1 MIGKSTLSKKSIID
15 FSYMFISNLFK
26 KIFGF
31 LREMILAYFFVSSI
45 VYANFLLL
53 RTVTDFFSQF
63 TFGNALQEN
72 LLPKLTKVYANQ
84 ESVDLSEVYNF
95 TSKFSIKLFWI
106 SQVLQLPMI
115 WYINPENKL
124 LYFFLSIILGVLVS
138 INFFNSVF
146 LIIYQA
152 KGEFKRHSISTTLNL
167 FVATVVL
174 YPLSLFFDLIGV
186 VLSRLIGII
195 TLTFG
200 YIKPL
205 FQEKGEEKVRL
216 SISDF
221 NLSIIFLG
229 NLANIIILIGRFSA
243 GVDGSVNIT
252 YFTYSA
258 VLLNTLLTAVIMNI
272 NTLVLKVI
280 TVKRELKLVFIST
293 IISFFVGILLLLFV
307 NKYDLEIISFIFE
320 RGAFSSGDTANTVFY
335 LKSLSWSFI
344 FMFIATSLIQPFF
357 TLKKQILKSEGKKL
371 SFFFIGLVIVSI
383 ILLKYF
389 NIVQRSIPIYLM
401 FCMSFS
407 YFSVC
412 FTTCKEDIHYMYV
425 FFL

>member
-15 FSYMFISNLFK
+15 FSYMFISNIFK

-31 LREMILAYFFVSSI
+31 IREIILAYFFGSSI

-63 TFGNALQEN
+63 TFGNALQAN
-72 LLPKLTKVYANQ
+72 LLPKFTKVYNNQ

-95 TSKFSIKLFWI
+95 TSKFSIKLFWM

-124 LYFFLSIILGVLVS
+124 LYFLLAIILGVLVS

-146 LIIYQA
+146 LNIFQA

-167 FVATVVL
+167 FVSTVVL

-205 FQEKGEEKVRL
+205 LQEKGEKKVGL

-229 NLANIIILIGRFSA
+229 NLANIIILTGRFSA
-243 GVDGSVNIT
+243 GVDGGVNIT

-258 VLLNTLLTAVIMNI
+258 VFLNTILTAVIMNI

-280 TVKRELKLVFIST
+280 TVNRELKLVFIST

-307 NKYDLEIISFIFE
+307 NKYDSEIISVIFE

-344 FMFIATSLIQPFF
+344 FLFIATSLIQPFF

-371 SFFFIGLVIVSI
+371 AFFFIGLVIVSI
-383 ILLKYF
+383 LLLKYF
-389 NIVQRSIPIYLM
+389 NIEQRSIPIHLM
-401 FCMSFS
+401 FYMSFS
-407 YFSVC
+407 YFLVSVISLIRYRSH
-412 FTTCKEDIHYMYV
+412 EG
-425 FFL
+425 

>member
-31 LREMILAYFFVSSI
+31 LREMILAYFFGSSI

-63 TFGNALQEN
+63 TFGNALQAN
-72 LLPKLTKVYANQ
+72 LLPKFTKVYENQ

-95 TSKFSIKLFWI
+95 TSRFSIKLFWI
-106 SQVLQLPMI
+106 SQVLQLSMI

-124 LYFFLSIILGVLVS
+124 LYFLLSIILAVLVS
-138 INFFNSVF
+138 TNFFNSVF
-146 LIIYQA
+146 LIIFQA
-152 KGEFKRHSISTTLNL
+152 KGEFKRYSISTTLNL

-174 YPLSLFFDLIGV
+174 YPLSLFLDLIGV
-186 VLSRLIGII
+186 VLSRFIGII

-205 FQEKGEEKVRL
+205 FQEKGEKKVRL

-229 NLANIIILIGRFSA
+229 NLANIIILTGRFSA
-243 GVDGSVNIT
+243 GVDGSANIT

-280 TVKRELKLVFIST
+280 TVNKELGLVFIST

-307 NKYDLEIISFIFE
+307 NKYDSEIISVIFE
-320 RGAFSSGDTANTVFY
+320 RGAFSSGDTVNTVFY
-335 LKSLSWSFI
+335 LRSLSWSFI
-344 FMFIATSLIQPFF
+344 LMFIATSLIQPFF
-357 TLKKQILKSEGKKL
+357 TLKKQILKSEGQNL
-371 SFFFIGLVIVSI
+371 AFFFLGLVIVSI

-401 FCMSFS
+401 FYMSFS
-407 YFSVC
+407 YFLISVISLIRYRNH
-412 FTTCKEDIHYMYV
+412 EG
-425 FFL
+425 

>member
-1 MIGKSTLSKKSIID
+1 MQIKSIFSSESVID
-15 FSYMFISNLFK
+15 FFYMFFSNIIK
-26 KIFGF
+26 KAFGF
-31 LREMILAYFFVSSI
+31 VREIILAFFFGSSI
-45 VYANFLLL
+45 AYANYLLL
-53 RTVTDFFSQF
+53 KTVADFFSQF
-63 TFGNALQEN
+63 TFGNALQAN

-95 TSKFSIKLFWI
+95 TLKFSIKLFLI

-124 LYFFLSIILGVLVS
+124 LFFLLSIILGVLVS

-146 LIIYQA
+146 LIIFQA
-152 KGEFKRHSISTTLNL
+152 KGDFKKYSTSTTLNI

-174 YPLSLFFDLIGV
+174 FPLSLFFNLIGV

-229 NLANIIILIGRFSA
+229 NLANIIILTGRFSA

-280 TVKRELKLVFIST
+280 AVKREMRLVLIST

-307 NKYDLEIISFIFE
+307 HKFDSEIISFIFE
-320 RGAFSSGDTANTVFY
+320 RGAFSSGDTENTVFY

-344 FMFIATSLIQPFF
+344 FIFIATSLIQPFF

-371 SFFFIGLVIVSI
+371 AFFFIGLVIVSI
-383 ILLKYF
+383 ILLRYF
-389 NIVQRSIPIYLM
+389 NIEQRSIPIHLM
-401 FCMSFS
+401 FYMSFS
-407 YFSVC
+407 YFLISVISLIRYRNH
-412 FTTCKEDIHYMYV
+412 EG
-425 FFL
+425 

>member
-1 MIGKSTLSKKSIID
+1 
-15 FSYMFISNLFK
+15 
-26 KIFGF
+26 
-31 LREMILAYFFVSSI
+31 MILAYFFGSSI

-63 TFGNALQEN
+63 TFGNALQAN
-72 LLPKLTKVYANQ
+72 LLPKFTKVYDNQ

-124 LYFFLSIILGVLVS
+124 LYFIISIILGVLVS

-146 LIIYQA
+146 LIIFQA
-152 KGEFKRHSISTTLNL
+152 KGDFKKHSISTTLNL
-167 FVATVVL
+167 FVATVLL

-205 FQEKGEEKVRL
+205 FQEKGEKKVRL

-229 NLANIIILIGRFSA
+229 NLANIIISNRFTPH
-243 GVDGSVNIT
+243 D
-252 YFTYSA
+252 
-258 VLLNTLLTAVIMNI
+258 
-272 NTLVLKVI
+272 
-280 TVKRELKLVFIST
+280 
-293 IISFFVGILLLLFV
+293 LF
-307 NKYDLEIISFIFE
+307 
-320 RGAFSSGDTANTVFY
+320 
-335 LKSLSWSFI
+335 
-344 FMFIATSLIQPFF
+344 Q
-357 TLKKQILKSEGKKL
+357 
-371 SFFFIGLVIVSI
+371 
-383 ILLKYF
+383 
-389 NIVQRSIPIYLM
+389 
-401 FCMSFS
+401 
-407 YFSVC
+407 
-412 FTTCKEDIHYMYV
+412 
-425 FFL
+425 

>member
-31 LREMILAYFFVSSI
+31 LREMILAYFFGSSI

-63 TFGNALQEN
+63 TFGNALQAN
-72 LLPKLTKVYANQ
+72 LLPKFTKVYDNQ

-124 LYFFLSIILGVLVS
+124 LYFLLSIILGVLVS

-146 LIIYQA
+146 LIIFQA
-152 KGEFKRHSISTTLNL
+152 KGDFKKHSISTTLNL

-307 NKYDLEIISFIFE
+307 NKFDSEIISFIFE

-371 SFFFIGLVIVSI
+371 AFFFIGLVIVSI

-401 FCMSFS
+401 FYMSFS
-407 YFSVC
+407 YFFISVISLIRYRHH
-412 FTTCKEDIHYMYV
+412 ES
-425 FFL
+425 